1 VANSLAGVLS
11 GARQIECTLNGIGER
26 AGNAALE
33 EIVMALRTRH
43 DSLGELTT
51 GIQTREIV
59 RTSRLVSAA
68 CSFPIPRNKAIVGL
82 NAFAHSSGIHQDGIL
97 KKRET
102 YEIMDPEEVGWGKTE
117 LPLTKH
123 SGRAAV
129 ASRLKHLGYAL
140 KPAELQAV
148 FTRFKEIGD
157 RKKFV
162 YDDDLVS
169 LVGAQIQVARETYS
183 LEKLSVTC
191 GIGEKPEAKITLRH
205 GRKSLAVAGT
215 GDGAVDAVLK
225 TIDRIT
231 GLKGHLVDYQVRA
244 VTEGKDAVGEVS
256 LNVRF
261 DAKAEPS
268 AGRAAATDVI
278 ESSARAYL
286 AAVNRWLAEGGRAS
300 RGKSRRT
307 LAHP

>member
-1 VANSLAGVLS
+1 
-11 GARQIECTLNGIGER
+11 
-26 AGNAALE
+26 
-33 EIVMALRTRH
+33 
-43 DSLGELTT
+43 
-51 GIQTREIV
+51 
-59 RTSRLVSAA
+59 
-68 CSFPIPRNKAIVGL
+68 
-82 NAFAHSSGIHQDGIL
+82 
-97 KKRET
+97 
-102 YEIMDPEEVGWGKTE
+102 MDPEEVGWGKTE

-129 ASRLKHLGYAL
+129 ASRLKHLGYSL

-183 LEKLSVTC
+183 LEKLSVSC
-191 GIGEKPEAKITLRH
+191 GLGEKPEARITLRH
-205 GRKSLAVAGT
+205 GRKSLAATGS
-215 GDGAVDAVLK
+215 GDGGVDAVLK

-261 DAKAEPS
+261 EAKAEPS

-286 AAVNRWLAEGGRAS
+286 AAVNRWFAEGGRSS
-300 RGKSRRT
+300 RGKSRRA